1 MKTPT
6 MSSHWSQGSKII
18 TLNLLKIRAKP
29 PGFVNYYSSTA
40 TVASASR
47 FTSTSMST
55 CMYVGGPTST
65 STSTSTL
72 LYFDFYVYFF

>member
-29 PGFVNYYSSTA
+29 PGFVNYYSFHNVMTFIA
-40 TVASASR
+40 N
-47 FTSTSMST
+47 F
-55 CMYVGGPTST
+55 
-65 STSTSTL
+65 L
-72 LYFDFYVYFF
+72 DFINRKKQRNFIRI